1 MWIPRSG
8 KPMWNAERAIRRA
21 GLGLLSLAAFTFTGT
36 RLQAQT
42 APATYWVQ
50 FTDKAGTPYSLD
62 NPGAYLSP
70 RALERRARQGIAI
83 DSLDL
88 PVDPQYIQ
96 ALHLACQFEL
106 LNVSKWMNAVTIRS
120 TDTLALDTLGLLP
133 FVGEL
138 RMTCDGRGRPSTHA
152 VKFAPDK
159 LFGSLYGESFRQVQM
174 MNGHLLQQIGRAQ
187 GQGMLI
193 GVLDSGFL
201 DADIL
206 PGLAALRERNG
217 IVLARDMAEPGS
229 DVYRQHYHGRSVL
242 SVMAGQVQD
251 KLLGTAPLADYALIR
266 TENAASE
273 YLVEEDNWVSG
284 AEVCDSLG
292 CDVLNTSL
300 GYTTFDDPA
309 QDHTYADLDG
319 LTSRMTRA
327 ADIAVRKGMMVVNSA
342 GNSGQLPWHHISVP
356 ADAFDILAVGAVDA
370 DRQVAP
376 FSSRGPTAD
385 GRVKPDVAAMGL
397 QTVGLD
403 GGGWNVGRIN
413 GTSFSAPLVA
423 GLGACLW
430 QLHREKSAHEI
441 MAAIRQSASQYHA
454 PNNDVGHGI
463 PDFWRA
469 HLLLGGRDLTGLSG
483 AEALGVLPNPFTDFI
498 DLEVYAG
505 QEDRVQVAMHDLLG
519 RMIWTGSAA
528 VEPYTYAHVRIQD
541 SMLSKLRA
549 GLYIVELRVGTSRLA
564 SQVVKAR

>member
-1 MWIPRSG
+1 
-8 KPMWNAERAIRRA
+8 MWNAERLIRSLGCTLLAIVVSA
-21 GLGLLSLAAFTFTGT
+21 VLGAD
-36 RLQAQT
+36 LQAQT
-42 APATYWVQ
+42 AQATYWVQ

-62 NPGAYLSP
+62 APAEYLSP
-70 RALERRARQGIAI
+70 RALERRARQSIPI

-96 ALHLACQFEL
+96 ALHAACQFEL

-133 FVGEL
+133 FVGEV
-138 RMTCDGRGRPSTHA
+138 RMTRDGHERPPLHA
-152 VKFAPDK
+152 GKFASDK
-159 LFGSLYGESFRQVQM
+159 LFESWYGDSFRQVQM
-174 MNGHLLQQIGRAQ
+174 MNGHLLQQIGEAK
-187 GQGMLI
+187 GEGMLI

-206 PGLAALRERNG
+206 PGLAALRERDG
-217 IVLARDMAEPGS
+217 IALARDMAEHGS

-242 SVMAGQVQD
+242 SVMAGQVEG
-251 KLLGTAPLADYALIR
+251 KLLGTAPMADYALLR

-309 QDHTYADLDG
+309 QNHTYADLNG
-319 LTSRMTRA
+319 LTSRMTLA
-327 ADIAVRKGMMVVNSA
+327 ADIAVRKGMVVVNSA
-342 GNSGQLPWHHISVP
+342 GNSGQLPWHYISAP

-370 DRQVAP
+370 DRQIAP
-376 FSSRGPTAD
+376 FSSRGPSAD
-385 GRVKPDVAAMGL
+385 GRVKPDVSAMGL

-403 GGGWNVGRIN
+403 GAGWNTGRIN

-423 GLGACLW
+423 GLSACLW
-430 QLHREKSAHEI
+430 QLHRGKTAHEV

-454 PNNDVGHGI
+454 PNNDVGYGI

-469 HLLLGGRDLTGLSG
+469 HLLLGGRDLTGLTG
-483 AEALGVLPNPFTDFI
+483 ADALGVLPNPFTDFI

-505 QEDRVQVAMHDLLG
+505 QEDRIRVTLHDLLG
-519 RMIWTGSAA
+519 RMVWTGSTT
-528 VEPYTYAHVRIQD
+528 VEPYTYQHVRIQD
-541 SMLSKLRA
+541 SLLSKLRA
-549 GLYIVELRVGTSRLA
+549 GLYIVELQVGTSRLTK
-564 SQVVKAR
+564 QVIKAQ